1 MNLSSGRGSYGLW
14 AIWPRFAISPRR
26 PRGPP
31 PPPDLLP
38 SSPLDSPPLH
48 LSLSS
53 TSDSSPRSLSPL
65 HPREALAPLRYRH
78 RRRLGA
84 PAPARAVPPVR
95 GRSRPPALPDATRGC
110 FVCPFPWLLA
120 APAGTLPCPGLLGPA
135 RPLRGAYLN
144 AQRIAGGGLLLRC
157 SWVLALA

>member
-38 SSPLDSPPLH
+38 SSPLDSPPPLH

-53 TSDSSPRSLSPL
+53 TSDSSPRSLSPSIPEKL
-65 HPREALAPLRYRH
+65 SRPSATADAAASVRPPPRASHLPCL
-78 RRRLGA
+78 
-84 PAPARAVPPVR
+84 R
-95 GRSRPPALPDATRGC
+95 GRSPP
-110 FVCPFPWLLA
+110 
-120 APAGTLPCPGLLGPA
+120 PA
-135 RPLRGAYLN
+135 RPDAPRVAALFVPSPGCLPPPPGPCLVRDSLAPRSPCG
-144 AQRIAGGGLLLRC
+144 
-157 SWVLALA
+157 VLT